1 MTNYRKEFNLVLRTL
16 VDLTEEIMY
25 GDYDDLGL
33 YNVDLVYNTL
43 KELADIRNSMGRT
56 FPNRSTVNYGGVRYK
71 LKHDELGYVEY
82 DDTVSRTVKLK
93 VKNSPVGIKV
103 LYLRIEYDN
112 FNSEYKINIDG
123 FKKGEDYDE

>member
-25 GDYDDLGL
+25 GDYDDLGS

-56 FPNRSTVNYGGVRYK
+56 FPNSSTVNSGGVRYK
-71 LKHDELGYVEY
+71 LKHDELGYMEY

-123 FKKGEDYDE
+123 F